1 MGLRPLRPSNL
12 IRVMPAKEVRSIVLP
27 RIHCIT
33 DLDGTPAESD
43 LALLAAVGR
52 VGVDAVQVRA
62 KHLTDRELVDLTRD
76 VVRRVRRLG
85 ARVIVND
92 RVDVALATGADGV
105 HLGREDLSVADAR
118 RLVPEGFL
126 VGGTCRNV
134 RHAEHARAEG
144 ADYVGVGPVFATT
157 SKTGL
162 PDPVGL
168 ETLREVAPLLP
179 AVAIAGIT
187 ADRVPDVMA
196 AGAHGVAVIAAISR
210 AEDPAGAARDLV
222 AAVHRHRQPPPSAPS
237 QEATNPVSR

>member
-33 DLDGTPAESD
+33 DLDGAPAESD
-43 LALLAAVGR
+43 LALLAAVCR

-62 KHLTDRELVDLTRD
+62 KHLTDAALVDLTRE
-76 VVRRVRRLG
+76 VVGRVRRLG

-105 HLGREDLSVADAR
+105 HLGREDLSIADAR

-134 RHAEHARAEG
+134 RHAERARAEG

-168 ETLREVAPLLP
+168 VTLREVAPVLP

-187 ADRVPDVMA
+187 AERVPEVMA
-196 AGAHGVAVIAAISR
+196 TGAHGIAVIAAISR
-210 AEDPAGAARDLV
+210 AEDPVGAARDLV
-222 AAVHRHRQPPPSAPS
+222 AAVHRHRQPPPFPPS
-237 QEATNPVSR
+237 QEATTPTSR